1 MFLLYEDFDTF
12 KHYNV
17 DKYLGSV
24 GLIVSSRYRGRAI
37 GEHFLQTRQAFCK
50 EFGIKLTSTAFTSNF
65 SNRIADK
72 VGFKPDKVIR
82 LVKLIRSIFFL
93 QLRFF
98 DYS

>member
-1 MFLLYEDFDTF
+1 MDAIFLLYEDFDPF

-24 GLIVSSRYRGRAI
+24 GLVVSNKYRGRAI
-37 GEHFLQTRQAFCK
+37 GERFLQTRRFFCN

-72 VGFKPDKVIR
+72 VGFKPDRVIR
-82 LVKLIRSIFFL
+82 
-93 QLRFF
+93 
-98 DYS
+98 